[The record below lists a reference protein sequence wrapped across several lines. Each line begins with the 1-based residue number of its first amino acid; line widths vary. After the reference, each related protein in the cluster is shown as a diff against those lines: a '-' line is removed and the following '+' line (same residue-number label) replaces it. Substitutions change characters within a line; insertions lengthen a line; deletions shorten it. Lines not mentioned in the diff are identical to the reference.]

1 MSFGIDA
8 KGPLKWKSAINE
20 FLLFEEVVDIITK
33 SRYKEIIVLT
43 IFSLKEWLTLTQ
55 EVINF

>member
-43 IFSLKEWLTLTQ
+43 IFSLKE
-55 EVINF
+55 